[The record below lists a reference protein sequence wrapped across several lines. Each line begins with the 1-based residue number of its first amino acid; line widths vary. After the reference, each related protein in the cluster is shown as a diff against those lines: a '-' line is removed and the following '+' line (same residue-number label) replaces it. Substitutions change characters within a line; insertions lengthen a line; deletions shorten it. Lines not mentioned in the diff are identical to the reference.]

1 MVSSKNYPKEEKLI
15 SVFNLLNES
24 EVNKNYIT
32 YESLMN
38 AVRALN
44 LNINEGEIKKC
55 FQHYD
60 NEISFEE
67 FKKLILN
74 DDIDKKSYAEDMR
87 HLNKDLKYKR
97 SLARHKTH

>member
-1 MVSSKNYPKEEKLI
+1 MIAVIVSAVSPDCEIPITRVFLSAMVSSKNYPKEEKLI

-38 AVRALN
+38 AVKALN

-60 NEISFEE
+60 NEIYNII
-67 FKKLILN
+67 KKWKI
-74 DDIDKKSYAEDMR
+74 
-87 HLNKDLKYKR
+87 
-97 SLARHKTH
+97 